1 MTVRFTPEEDKF
13 ILDNVGV
20 YGCTEM
26 ARQLTARF
34 GVKRSHQS
42 VSRHCKE
49 VLHVELTNQNRVQYT
64 EEHVAF
70 LRKCEEDELTLPEM
84 AEAFN
89 ARFGTNTTR
98 TAMERACKRYGLFEH
113 RRGLAMEAGKR
124 NPFTRRCPIGSEM
137 TSGGKVYVKV
147 ADDVKK
153 TKTCRCGEDNNW
165 REKKRFLYEQYYGEI
180 PEGAQVI
187 HLNGNKADF
196 AKENLY
202 AITPQINMMLAA
214 NRWFFEEAELTRTA
228 IKYCELFYALKNT

>member
-1 MTVRFTPEEDKF
+1 M
-13 ILDNVGV
+13 LDHVGV

-49 VLHVELTNQNRVQYT
+49 VLHVKLTNQNRVQYT

-70 LRKCEEDELTLPEM
+70 LRKCEEDELTLPQM

-113 RRGLAMEAGKR
+113 RRGLAMEVGKR
-124 NPFTRRCPIGSEM
+124 NPFTRRCPIGSERVVA
-137 TSGGKVYVKV
+137 GKVYVKV
-147 ADDVKK
+147 ADDVYKAN
-153 TKTCRCGEDNNW
+153 TCRHREDGNW
-165 REKKRFLYEQYYGEI
+165 REKKRVVYEDGYGSI
-180 PEGAQVI
+180 PDGWHVV
-187 HLNGNKADF
+187 HLNNDKRDF
-196 AKENLY
+196 TKENLY
-202 AITPQINMMLAA
+202 AITPQINMMMAA
-214 NRWFFEEAELTRTA
+214 NRWFSDLPEITLTA
-228 IKYCELFYALKNT
+228 IKYCELFYAMKRG